1 MNMRLGAKQN
11 RETNMAKQIKDFAA
25 AIIRLRP
32 YVLAH
37 LAEECQAFA
46 NIRSDLVELQTHP
59 GRSPHIL
66 GKEELEK
73 LSDEKLIY
81 IEKIIGE
88 LRTN

>member
-1 MNMRLGAKQN
+1 MRFDAEQN
-11 RETNMAKQIKDFAA
+11 KEATMAKQIKDSVVA
-25 AIIRLRP
+25 AITLRP

-37 LAEECQAFA
+37 LGEECRAFA
-46 NIRSDLVELQTHP
+46 DIRSDLVDLQIHP

-66 GKEELEK
+66 KKEELEK